1 MQEQTIETG
10 NPQIETQDVD
20 VQDSTESLNGSES
33 HDEHEEQDQEEVSS
47 DADDSQ
53 EGDEAGEEDEEGLL
67 IDLGEGEDDTEASD
81 DDVDVE
87 FSDLRAYV
95 VAGKTDEALKR
106 ISAHEKG
113 LAQLKSK
120 YDQQTTV
127 MQGME
132 SMFKAIADGDTE
144 AMLTFEDNFEKT
156 FGKRISVYQDDV
168 EKPERKA
175 GPDPIVT
182 QLQKEIADLKTRL
195 ETKDWSSG
203 LGKQMSET
211 VKKATGLEFT
221 PDVLWEA
228 KKFLPKSGKIS
239 PDIVVNAVKKAD
251 PDAYLNAKEAQ
262 TAKKTAPVPKGASL
276 QRGPKPT
283 AQDASALLDPKNFA
297 DAWRAQSANKR

>member
-10 NPQIETQDVD
+10 NPQIESKDVD
-20 VQDSTESLNGSES
+20 VQDSTEVLNGSES
-33 HDEHEEQDQEEVSS
+33 QDAHEEQESHEEVSS

-53 EGDEAGEEDEEGLL
+53 EGDEGGEEDEEGLL
-67 IDLGEGEDDTEASD
+67 IDLGEAEDDTEASD

-113 LAQLKSK
+113 LAQLRSK
-120 YDQQTTV
+120 YEQQGAV

-175 GPDPIVT
+175 GPDPVVS

-203 LGKQMSET
+203 LGKQISET
-211 VKKATGLEFT
+211 VEKAKGLKFS

-228 KKFLPKSGKIS
+228 KKFLPKGGRIS
-239 PDIVVNAVKKAD
+239 PDDVVKAVMKAD
-251 PDAYLNAKEAQ
+251 PEAYLKATENAGS
-262 TAKKTAPVPKGASL
+262 KKAAPVPKGAGL
-276 QRGPKPT
+276 PRAPKPT
-283 AQDASALLDPKNFA
+283 AQDAAALLDPKNFVA
-297 DAWRAQSANKR
+297 AYRAQTNKR